1 MSQNIDTAYKK
12 RQRNI
17 HLLYAYAFFWMFLI
31 IMPVITP
38 YYLHLGFSMQQIFL
52 LQVAFGTFTLILE
65 VPSGYLADLW
75 GRKNTLILG
84 ALLYGLGYSSLLFAH
99 SFNQFLVVQFI
110 LGAAMSLASGTDLAL
125 LYAWINTQTLAERAS
140 SARILAHRQ
149 MAQVGSESIAALLG
163 GTLVFWSFQHVLRA
177 QALVAIL
184 PLGVAL
190 LLSEAPYTKMTA
202 QHGANFKKVYT
213 HIFKTDGFL
222 KLLFLNQMVWSL
234 STFLA
239 VWTFQKYWQD
249 LSIPLR
255 WFGVLWAVFNL
266 TVGITGRKV
275 HHWET
280 RWGSHVL
287 LHTLALLSILGFWGM
302 ALAMVLYSA
311 KVLPVALVITLA
323 LGAGLCFQV
332 SRGIAGVLMQE
343 AFNWRLPDSFRA
355 TANSLSSMA
364 FRLGFALLGPI
375 MGWMID
381 TWSLSSALG
390 LMGLLFTLA
399 YLSILW
405 PMIQGLP
412 EQLPSANESQIN

>member
-1 MSQNIDTAYKK
+1 MTHSLHTDTATQK
-12 RQRNI
+12 RRWNI
-17 HLLYAYAFFWMFLI
+17 RLLYAYAFFWMFLI

-38 YYLHLGFSMQQIFL
+38 YYLSFGFSMQQIFL
-52 LQVAFGTFTLILE
+52 LQVVFGTCTLILE

-84 ALLYGLGYSSLLFAH
+84 ALLYVAGYGAFLFAH
-99 SFNQFLVVQFI
+99 SFAQFVVVQLI

-125 LYAWINTQTLAERAS
+125 LYAWINTQSTAERAAS
-140 SARILAHRQ
+140 GRILAHRQ

-163 GTLVFWSFQHVLRA
+163 GTLVFWSFQHVLKA

-202 QHGANFKKVYT
+202 HHTDNLKQVYT
-213 HIFKTDGFL
+213 HIFKTDSFL
-222 KLLFLNQMVWSL
+222 KLLFFNQMVWSL

-255 WFGVLWAVFNL
+255 WFGVLWATFNL
-266 TVGITGRKV
+266 TVGITGQQV
-275 HHWET
+275 QHWEK
-280 RWGSHVL
+280 RWGSHAL
-287 LHTLALLSILGFWGM
+287 LHALALLSIVGFWGM
-302 ALAMVLYSA
+302 ALTLSLFTRQALPTAMLWA
-311 KVLPVALVITLA
+311 IALA
-323 LGAGLCFQV
+323 AGLCFQV
-332 SRGIAGVLMQE
+332 SRGITGVLMRE

-381 TWSLSSALG
+381 AWSLTLALA
-390 LMGLLFTLA
+390 LMGGVFTLA
-399 YLSILW
+399 YFTL
-405 PMIQGLP
+405 LP
-412 EQLPSANESQIN
+412 PLLKGIPAQLES

>member
-1 MSQNIDTAYKK
+1 VIQSTNTDFKK
-12 RQRNI
+12 RRWNI
-17 HLLYAYAFFWMFLI
+17 RLLYGYAFFWMFLI

-38 YYLHLGFSMQQIFL
+38 YYLHFGFSMQQIFL
-52 LQVAFGTFTLILE
+52 LQVAFGTCTLILE

-84 ALLYGLGYSSLLFAH
+84 ALLYAVGYGAFLFAE
-99 SFNQFLVVQFI
+99 SFQQFFMVQLI

-125 LYAWINTQTLAERAS
+125 LYAWINTQTTTERAA
-140 SARILAHRQ
+140 SARMLAHRQ

-163 GTLVFWSFQHVLRA
+163 GTLVFWSFQHVLKA

-190 LLSEAPYTKMTA
+190 LLSEAPYVKMTA
-202 QHGANFKKVYT
+202 QHKDNLKQVYT

-255 WFGVLWAVFNL
+255 WFGVLWAAFNL
-266 TVGITGRKV
+266 TVGVTGQQV
-275 HHWET
+275 QHWEK

-287 LHTLALLSILGFWGM
+287 LHALALLSILGFWGM
-302 ALAMVLYSA
+302 ALALSLF
-311 KVLPVALVITLA
+311 KQQILPPTAIWGMALA
-323 LGAGLCFQV
+323 AGLCFQV
-332 SRGIAGVLMQE
+332 SRGITGVLMRE

-364 FRLGFALLGPI
+364 FRLGFAILGPI

-381 TWSLSSALG
+381 AWSLSIALAV
-390 LMGLLFTLA
+390 MGGVFCIAYFLL
-399 YLSILW
+399 
-405 PMIQGLP
+405 LP
-412 EQLPSANESQIN
+412 PLIKGVPAQLES